1 MDVPELA
8 TPTTASDSGQEAEE
22 LQEFEFAP
30 ITPSDDLHE
39 EQQLFMHTFACR

>member
-1 MDVPELA
+1 MDASNLT

-30 ITPSDDLHE
+30 ITPSNDLHE
-39 EQQLFMHTFACR
+39 EEHLLFMHLGCR